1 MWVIALPFLVA
12 IADAL
17 NLIFSKFFLRRFGRL
32 SYKEFN
38 WIAFL
43 GITTVLVVLSILFD
57 LFPSGTQLSDHFWAV
72 LALGILGALG
82 NILFFQGLERERV
95 GNIEPFVI
103 FNPLAATLVAS
114 IFFPEE
120 RSTFIYG
127 AIGLAGL
134 VLAWANLR
142 GTKLELSPALY
153 GIMGFWVIYG
163 LEVALVNHLIDFF
176 HPVTLYLVRCL
187 IIFVT
192 LTVFSR
198 PDFKIIRAV
207 HLPFAFVLG
216 GLAVFSVTML
226 YTAIRILGVA
236 PSLFVLVISPMLVY
250 WFSARVLKERW
261 NRRNVIASVLVLLL
275 VVGVSIWKIL

>member
-43 GITTVLVVLSILFD
+43 GITTVLVVLAIMFD
-57 LFPSGTQLSDHFWAV
+57 LFPSRSQLQSH
-72 LALGILGALG
+72 LLPIIGLGSLGALG
-82 NILFFQGLERERV
+82 NILFFKGLERERV

-103 FNPLAATLVAS
+103 FNPLAATLIAS

-120 RSTFIYG
+120 RNIFIYG
-127 AIGLAGL
+127 AIILAGAIL
-134 VLAWANLR
+134 GWANFK
-142 GTKLELSPALY
+142 GTKLNLSPSLY
-153 GIMGFWVIYG
+153 GIMGYWVVYG

-176 HPVTLYLVRCL
+176 HPVTLYLIRCL

-192 LTVFSR
+192 LTLVSK
-198 PDFKIIRAV
+198 PDFRIIRPV

-216 GLAVFSVTML
+216 GLAVLAVTML
-226 YTAIRILGVA
+226 YTAIRVLGVA

-250 WFSARVLKERW
+250 WFSGSVLKERW
-261 NRRNVIASVLVLLL
+261 NPRNVIASVLVLLL